1 MARTVE
7 KILEDDDK
15 KPALV
20 TDEGADETL
29 IEETGPTPEEAAADL
44 RKQLEAAN
52 ARADREAKAREDAE
66 NRASAASNV
75 WRQ

>member
-44 RKQLEAAN
+44 RKQLYWINNEQCQTQ
-52 ARADREAKAREDAE
+52 
-66 NRASAASNV
+66 V
-75 WRQ
+75 Y